1 MCKPKY
7 NKVILTHKLQK
18 TNEDNMNNYN
28 NDWDQMFSD
37 IMMPN
42 KNNQEGV
49 SNLHELLTQTVDLL
63 NC

>member
-1 MCKPKY
+1 
-7 NKVILTHKLQK
+7 
-18 TNEDNMNNYN
+18 MNNYN

-49 SNLHELLTQTVDLL
+49 SNLRELLTQTVDLL